1 MVLSLSDLDFLN
13 WLEIANVPTVV
24 VEMLFLRRLVGLH
37 MCQSLLLFLK
47 NRFANLYSALVQ
59 IVLAFQVLS
68 GLNGQFSLREGR

>member
-24 VEMLFLRRLVGLH
+24 VEMLFLRRRVGLH

-68 GLNGQFSLREGR
+68 GLN